1 MSRIIKFFFYLQC
14 NVKLYHW
21 NTTKYPRHIAS
32 DKLFD
37 NILEHADKFMEVYI
51 GKYGRSKITK
61 ADDKITLEN
70 CDDKDIIRVIR
81 EAIKF
86 VKGDLVKLLNN
97 KEDTDLLNILDELSA
112 DLNQTLYL
120 FTLE

>member
-21 NTTKYPRHIAS
+21 NTTKYSRHIAS
-32 DKLFD
+32 DKLFS
-37 NILEHADKFMEVYI
+37 NILEHSDKFMEVYI
-51 GKYGRSKITK
+51 GKYGRSKIIK
-61 ADDKITLEN
+61 ADDKIILEN

-86 VKGDLVKLLNN
+86 VK
-97 KEDTDLLNILDELSA
+97 
-112 DLNQTLYL
+112 
-120 FTLE
+120 